1 VTAAKKLRCSFCGR
15 SEDQVKRL
23 IAGEKALIC
32 DQCVVR
38 AARTIQDAPDDTN
51 PAQIGN
57 KPVT

>member
-1 VTAAKKLRCSFCGR
+1 MSATKKLRCSFCGK

-23 IAGEKALIC
+23 IAGENALIC
-32 DQCVVR
+32 DRCVVA
-38 AARTIQDAPDDTN
+38 AARTMKDAPDDTN

>member
-1 VTAAKKLRCSFCGR
+1 MSAGKKLRCSFCGKT
-15 SEDQVKRL
+15 EDQVKRL

-32 DQCVVR
+32 DQCV
-38 AARTIQDAPDDTN
+38 ATAHRTMKDAPDDTN

>member
-1 VTAAKKLRCSFCGR
+1 VSATQKLRCSFCGR

-32 DQCVVR
+32 DRCVVD
-38 AARTIQDAPDDTN
+38 AARTMKDAADDTN
-51 PAQIGN
+51 PAHIGN